1 MRFKQSPA
9 DREAQEITRLV
20 DQAPVDSEQAQGDAW
35 ADRPEIRRQVA
46 SQRRVADALREGG
59 PSAPDRLLT
68 AVEARVRD
76 AYGPGAERSG
86 RRRRATGPAWR
97 PAVALT
103 ALAAVCAVV
112 VIAAVG
118 VGGGGSGS
126 GSGSGSGPSIPAA
139 AALAF
144 APSTGP
150 APAAQSPKLLD
161 VSYGGVTYPN
171 YAKFA
176 IPPAGRRTD
185 RIGGRPALTVFYRL
199 PGGTPLSYTVF
210 SGKAV
215 PLPHSAR
222 AVVFHG
228 VPLHVFTTSSGLSV
242 VTLVRF
248 GRTCVLAAKVTPDT
262 VLALAA
268 APVLAQA
275 TA

>member
-1 MRFKQSPA
+1 MRFKPSPA
-9 DREAQEITRLV
+9 DQEAQEITRLV
-20 DQAPVDSEQAQGDAW
+20 DHGPVDSERARGDAL
-35 ADRPEIRRQVA
+35 ADRPEIRRQAA
-46 SQRRVADALREGG
+46 SQRRIADALRDGG
-59 PSAPDRLLT
+59 PTAPDRLLT
-68 AVEARVRD
+68 AVEARVRE
-76 AYGPGAERSG
+76 AYGPDAQRSG
-86 RRRRATGPAWR
+86 RRRRAGGHSWR

-103 ALAAVCAVV
+103 AVAAVCAVI

-118 VGGGGSGS
+118 VGGGS
-126 GSGSGSGPSIPAA
+126 SGPSIPAA

-150 APAAQSPKLLD
+150 APAAESPKLLD

-176 IPPAGRRTD
+176 TPPTGRRTD
-185 RIGGRPALTVFYRL
+185 RIGGRPALTVFYRM
-199 PGGTPLSYTVF
+199 PDGTPLSYTVF
-210 SGKAV
+210 SGNTV

-228 VPLHVFTTSSGLSV
+228 VPLHVFSTSSGLSV

-248 GRTCVLAAKVTPDT
+248 GRTCVLAAKTTPT
-262 VLALAA
+262 NVLALAA

-275 TA
+275 SA

>member
-20 DQAPVDSEQAQGDAW
+20 DQTPVDSERPQGDAS

-46 SQRRVADALREGG
+46 SHRRVADALRDGG

-68 AVEARVRD
+68 AVEARVRE

-86 RRRRATGPAWR
+86 RSGRATGPAWR
-97 PAVALT
+97 PAVAVT

-118 VGGGGSGS
+118 VGGGGG
-126 GSGSGSGPSIPAA
+126 GGPTIPAA
-139 AALAF
+139 AALAS

-150 APAAQSPKLLD
+150 APAARSPRLLD

-176 IPPAGRRTD
+176 IPPSGRRTD

-199 PGGTPLSYTVF
+199 PDGTPLSYTVF
-210 SGKAV
+210 SGKAI
-215 PLPHSAR
+215 PLPQSAR